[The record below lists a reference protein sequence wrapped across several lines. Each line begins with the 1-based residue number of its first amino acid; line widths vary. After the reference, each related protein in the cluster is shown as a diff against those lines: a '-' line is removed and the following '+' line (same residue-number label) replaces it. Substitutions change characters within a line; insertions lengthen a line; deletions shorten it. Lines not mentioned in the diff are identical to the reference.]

1 MNLIGSFIHVTLWY
15 IQFSWCERRHRNHI
29 SEQKQFI
36 SEIYLLKIFLI
47 TSIPLRFFLSTSI
60 VMWSF
65 RPIDLLEKWIVFLS
79 NMWRPSVK
87 FTSID
92 DRSLSDFNDIRLI
105 RIVNGA
111 HLPNSLV
118 SVRCEPLAI
127 DRSTKFHIKHFNFFL
142 RLFLSIIMFF
152 FSFFLCRLIAKLYIW
167 NICVC
172 KKVIDCRNFNSS
184 SNLRFNRSTKI
195 QKLFDIYWE

>member
-1 MNLIGSFIHVTLWY
+1 M
-15 IQFSWCERRHRNHI
+15 
-29 SEQKQFI
+29 
-36 SEIYLLKIFLI
+36 FLI
-47 TSIPLRFFLSTSI
+47 TLIPLRFFLSISI

-65 RPIDLLEKWIVFLS
+65 RPIDSLEKWIVFLS

-111 HLPNSLV
+111 HLPNGLV

-127 DRSTKFHIKHFNFFL
+127 DRSTKFHIEHFNFFL
-142 RLFLSIIMFF
+142 RLFPSITIIMFF
-152 FSFFLCRLIAKLYIW
+152 FSFFSLQIDRQIVHLKYLCM
-167 NICVC
+167 C
-172 KKVIDCRNFNSS
+172 KKVIDCRNFSS
-184 SNLRFNRSTKI
+184 NSNLRFNRSTKI